1 MQNLGLFVANCV
13 STERDWRL
21 HRSQA
26 DELHD
31 VIGNHVTQGAGC
43 IVVAAA
49 GFDPDGFSYGDLH
62 MIDVAAVP
70 NWLEDSIGKPE
81 RQNVLDSFFTQIV
94 INTIDL

>member
-1 MQNLGLFVANCV
+1 MQNFGLFVANRV

-31 VIGNHVTQGAGC
+31 VIGNHVAQGPGR

-49 GFDPDGFSYGDLH
+49 GFHTDGFSYGDLH
-62 MIDVAAVP
+62 VIDVAAVP
-70 NWLEDSIGKPE
+70 NGLEDSVGKAE
-81 RQNVLDSFFTQIV
+81 R
-94 INTIDL
+94 

>member
-31 VIGNHVTQGAGC
+31 VIGNHVTQGPGG
-43 IVVAAA
+43 IVVTAA
-49 GFDPDGFSYGDLH
+49 GFHTNGFSYGDLH
-62 MIDVAAVP
+62 VIDVAAVP
-70 NWLEDSIGKPE
+70 NGLEDSVGKAE
-81 RQNVLDSFFTQIV
+81 R
-94 INTIDL
+94 